1 MNLDDL
7 IIAWFCLIDD
17 LKPLAIGTARLRQSG
32 PEPTLAD
39 SEVTTMEVVGM
50 YLGLTQDT
58 KLFAYFQRH
67 WNHFFPALTRL
78 HRTTFVRQAT
88 NLWKVKERL
97 WCAIRDTLLS
107 YDPTVGI
114 IDSFP
119 LPVCQFA
126 RAYRCRRFRGKASYG
141 KDTVIRQT
149 FYGFRLHV
157 RICWPGVITRIE
169 LVPANVHEGEAALD
183 LTPGTTGLL
192 LGHRNYWLPKLKALL
207 RQADIILL
215 TPFRTAKQAPPGSWS
230 PVLGRVRYRIDTVFG
245 QLVDRCQ
252 AKRVWARDR
261 WHLCNRLL
269 RMVLMHTL
277 AVLFNLEL
285 GNPPRQLARLVA

>member
-1 MNLDDL
+1 MNLDEL

-17 LKPLAIGTARLRQSG
+17 LVPLAIGTERLRQTG

-39 SEVTTMEVVGM
+39 SEVITMEVIGM

-58 KLFAYFQRH
+58 KLFAYFQCH
-67 WNHFFPALTRL
+67 WTHFFPKLAHL
-78 HRTTFVRQAT
+78 HRTTFVRQAA

-97 WCAIRDTLLS
+97 WCLLRDDRLR
-107 YDPTVGI
+107 YDPQVAI
-114 IDSFP
+114 VDSFP
-119 LPVCQFA
+119 LPVGQFA
-126 RAYRCRRFRGKASYG
+126 RAHRCRRFRGEASYG
-141 KDTVIRQT
+141 KHTLSRQT
-149 FYGFRLHV
+149 FYGFRLHA
-157 RICWPGVITRIE
+157 RLCWPGVLTHIE
-169 LVPANVHEGEAALD
+169 LTPANIHEGEAALD
-183 LTPGTTGLL
+183 LTPGTAGLL
-192 LGHRNYWLPKLKALL
+192 LGDRNYWLPRLKATL
-207 RQADIILL
+207 RQMDVTLL
-215 TPFRTAKQAPPGSWS
+215 TPFQKAKHAPPGSWS

-285 GNPPRQLARLVA
+285 GQPPLQLARLVA

>member
-1 MNLDDL
+1 MNLDEL

-17 LKPLAIGTARLRQSG
+17 LVPTAQGKERLRQAG

-39 SEVTTMEVVGM
+39 REVITMEVIGT
-50 YLGLTQDT
+50 YLGLNQDS
-58 KLFAYFQRH
+58 KLFAYFQGH
-67 WNHFFPALTRL
+67 WNHFFPALACL
-78 HRTTFVRQAT
+78 HRTTFVRQAA
-88 NLWKVKERL
+88 NLWQVKERL

-119 LPVCQFA
+119 IPVCQFA
-126 RAYRCRRFRGKASYG
+126 RAYRCQCFRGEASYG

-157 RICWPGVITRIE
+157 RLCWPGVITRVE
-169 LVPANVHEGEAALD
+169 LVPANLHEGEAALD

-192 LGHRNYWLPKLKALL
+192 LGDRNYWLPRLKATL
-207 RQADIILL
+207 RQAGILLL
-215 TPFRTAKQAPPGSWS
+215 TPYRTATHAPPGSWS
-230 PVLGRVRYRIDTVFG
+230 AVLGRVRYRIDTVFG
-245 QLVDRCQ
+245 QLVDRCG

-277 AVLFNLEL
+277 AVLFNLQL
-285 GNPPRQLARLVA
+285 GQPPLQLARLVA

>member
-17 LKPLAIGTARLRQSG
+17 LVPLTTEKEHLRQSG

-39 SEVTTMEVVGM
+39 SEVITMEVIGM
-50 YLGLTQDT
+50 YLGLNQDT

-67 WNHFFPALTRL
+67 WGQFFPALAHL

-88 NLWKVKERL
+88 NLWKVKEHL
-97 WCAIRDTLLS
+97 WCVIRDHLLT

-126 RAYRCRRFRGKASYG
+126 RAYRCRRFRGEASYG

-149 FYGFRLHV
+149 FYGFRLHA

-169 LVPANVHEGEAALD
+169 LVPANIHEGEAALD

-192 LGHRNYWLPKLKALL
+192 LGDRNYWLPKLKALL
-207 RQADIILL
+207 RKAAIILL
-215 TPFRTAKQAPPGSWS
+215 TPYRTAKHAPPGSWS
-230 PVLGRVRYRIDTVFG
+230 PVLGRIRYRIDTVFG
-245 QLVDRCQ
+245 QLVDRCH

-285 GNPPRQLARLVA
+285 GQPPLQLARLAA

>member
-7 IIAWFCLIDD
+7 IIAWFCLLDD
-17 LKPLAIGTARLRQSG
+17 LVPTLTERDRLRQRG

-39 SEVTTMEVVGM
+39 SEVVTMEVIGM
-50 YLGLTQDT
+50 YLGLNQD
-58 KLFAYFQRH
+58 KALFAYFRRH
-67 WNHFFPALTRL
+67 WTPFFPALAHL

-88 NLWKVKERL
+88 NLWAVKERL
-97 WCAIRDTLLS
+97 WCAIRDHLLA
-107 YDPTVGI
+107 YDPLVGI

-126 RAYRCRRFRGKASYG
+126 RAYRCRRFRGEASYG
-141 KDTVIRQT
+141 KDTLIRQT
-149 FYGFRLHV
+149 FYGFRLHA

-169 LVPANVHEGEAALD
+169 LVPANIHEGEAALD
-183 LTPGTTGLL
+183 LTPGTRGLL
-192 LGHRNYWLPKLKALL
+192 LFDRNYWLPRLKAVLH
-207 RQADIILL
+207 QAGITLL
-215 TPFRTAKQAPPGSWS
+215 TPFRTAKHAPPGSWS
-230 PVLGRVRYRIDTVFG
+230 PVLGRIRYRIDTVFG
-245 QLVDRCQ
+245 QVVDRCQ

-285 GNPPRQLARLVA
+285 DNPPLQLAQLVA

>member
-1 MNLDDL
+1 MNLDEL

-17 LKPLAIGTARLRQSG
+17 LLPLAVGNERLRTAG

-39 SEVTTMEVVGM
+39 SEVVTMEVIGM
-50 YLGLTQDT
+50 YLGLNQDT

-67 WNHFFPALTRL
+67 WSHFFPGLARL
-78 HRTTFVRQAT
+78 HRTTFIRQAT

-97 WCAIRDTLLS
+97 WCLIRDEQLP
-107 YDPTVGI
+107 YDPTVAI
-114 IDSFP
+114 VDSFP

-126 RAYRCRRFRGKASYG
+126 RAYRCRRFRGEASYG
-141 KDTVIRQT
+141 KDTLSRQT
-149 FYGFRLHV
+149 FYGFRLHA
-157 RICWPGVITRIE
+157 RLCWPGVLTQIE
-169 LVPANVHEGEAALD
+169 LAPANIHEGEVALD
-183 LTPGTTGLL
+183 LTPGTSGLL
-192 LGHRNYWLPKLKALL
+192 LGDRNYWLPRLKATL
-207 RQADIILL
+207 RQTGITLL
-215 TPFRTAKQAPPGSWS
+215 TPFRTAKHAPSGSWS

-252 AKRVWARDR
+252 AKRVWARDG

-285 GNPPRQLARLVA
+285 GHPPLQLARLVA